1 MTTLGTL
8 TLKEKDEIKTKFDKA
23 LGTIQWFLDPTCKET
38 VRGRL
43 TAKYVC
49 KTLKDQLERQESYT
63 TIYLLTLLCATKLE
77 EVSLDVAGYVKSTEA
92 IRRKLNDGNLKLPE
106 ELVVRMTLM
115 GLPPS
120 FGNQRRILESQK
132 NFPMEIIRKNLR
144 QEALRLKTEEAKDI

>member
-106 ELVVRMTLM
+106 ELVVLM
-115 GLPPS
+115 SLTGLPPS
-120 FGNQRRILESQK
+120 FGTQGRILESRKELSMETIK
-132 NFPMEIIRKNLR
+132 NNLR
-144 QEALRLKTEEAKDI
+144 